1 MQDLIHFLEP
11 LHFIDVYNRNDYNNN
26 QIGKKIS
33 IFPHDD
39 FSPELTDIFIVGCGE
54 NRDNSQNTNWSN
66 SPDAIRRAL
75 YKMYDWHP
83 EIKVADLG
91 NILEGKTAN
100 DTKAALRAVLE
111 YIHSIGKIAIVLGSS
126 QELTLQQ
133 YAPFQKNNELIEVA
147 AIDML
152 MDIEEAETIN
162 ERSYLMHLLTDQP
175 NYIKHF
181 SLIGFQSYYT
191 NPTLLQTL
199 DRLRFDCF
207 RLGRVRANIE
217 EMEASLRSCELVTVD
232 LNVLRASEAPYMK
245 QASPN
250 GLFNDELCQ
259 LVRYAG
265 MSEKI
270 KSIGIYGFNEEY
282 DETELGAAQIAQMIW
297 YFIDGYR
304 VKLAEYPLTAL
315 EEFEEYNVSMSNTA
329 STFLK
334 SRRTGRWWMKL
345 PDQTFIPASYN
356 DYLIAAANEY
366 PERWLRAQERI

>member
-33 IFPHDD
+33 IFPHDS

-100 DTKAALRAVLE
+100 DTKAALGAVLE

-217 EMEASLRSCELVTVD
+217 EMEASLRSCDLVTVD

-259 LVRYAG
+259 LLRYAG

-270 KSIGIYGFNEEY
+270 KSLGIYGFNEEY

-304 VKLAEYPLTAL
+304 VKLAEYPLTEL
-315 EEFEEYNVSMSNTA
+315 QEFEEYNVSMSNTA

-334 SRRTGRWWMKL
+334 SKRTGRWWMKL
-345 PDQTFIPASYN
+345 PDQSFIPASYN